1 MTSYNYQ
8 YNPTFENQAMDRS
21 SQVFWDAVSI
31 TSSDRN
37 SIAMSIYHS
46 VPELRHDEQHA
57 NALRHQQVSEGGQN
71 RCCDPNE
78 SEMTRFRLR

>member
-8 YNPTFENQAMDRS
+8 YNSAFENQAIDRS

-46 VPELRHDEQHA
+46 VPELHHEDAANNQHRYDKVGWGKFFRF
-57 NALRHQQVSEGGQN
+57 LRFK
-71 RCCDPNE
+71 RK
-78 SEMTRFRLR
+78 

>member
-1 MTSYNYQ
+1 MASYNYQ
-8 YNPTFENQAMDRS
+8 YNSTFENQAADRS

-46 VPELRHDEQHA
+46 VPELHHDENAAQYRHDK
-57 NALRHQQVSEGGQN
+57 VG
-71 RCCDPNE
+71 
-78 SEMTRFRLR
+78 